1 MKRSEPYFMNRKASQ
16 ELAIEPG
23 AVFQTCQPT
32 TFAIFTAGIK
42 WKHGQIQIYC
52 VYYLFNHLSVAAE
65 YCQWC
70 AGVVRSD
77 VIFLSTAHLHG
88 EQVSLIMARKF
99 STFVMFTVIHFI
111 MKFCSLLG
119 FYETEICNL

>member
-1 MKRSEPYFMNRKASQ
+1 MKRSEPYFMNRKELQ
-16 ELAIEPG
+16 ELTIEPG

-32 TFAIFTAGIK
+32 TFAIFIAGVK

-65 YCQWC
+65 DCQWC
-70 AGVVRSD
+70 TGVVRSD

-88 EQVSLIMARKF
+88 EQVSLITTRKF

-111 MKFCSLLG
+111 MKFYSLLG